1 MSMDYYDFMYGLEE
15 AFSAL
20 DNPELLGSMIVGFI
34 VGGILSSLYSLLVY
48 ILQSV
53 GFYSVAKRRGIH
65 HAWLGWIPV
74 ANMWVLGSIAD
85 QWRFVSK
92 GKVTKNRRTLLA
104 LQIVIFVLYLILFVA
119 AFFVGFSIAEAMM
132 NGTDPSFELMGSSI
146 VALVVYFA
154 MMVIAIILTVFQ
166 YIALYG
172 YFASCN
178 PNNAVAFLVLGI
190 IFPFLLP
197 YFIFFGR
204 KGDLGM
210 PPRVPVQPAPV
221 FQPGQP
227 PQAWQPPQPQTWQ
240 PPQPQ
245 TWQPPQPQAWQPPAP
260 NPWLQQQND
269 MNEDVLVQTTPEAPA
284 DTQPETPENE
294 AE

>member
-1 MSMDYYDFMYGLEE
+1 MSMDYYDFMYALED

-20 DNPELLGSMIVGFI
+20 DNPEILGSLIVGWL
-34 VGGILSSLYSLLVY
+34 VGGILASLYNLLVY

-92 GKVTKNRRTLLA
+92 GKVTKNRRTLLV
-104 LQIVIFVLYLILFVA
+104 LQILIAV
-119 AFFVGFSIAEAMM
+119 FFVVLFIGAVFLVVSAADAMM
-132 NGTDPSFELMGSSI
+132 YGSDPSFEFMASAVVVL
-146 VALVVYFA
+146 VAYFA
-154 MMVIAIILTVFQ
+154 MLVIAIILTVFQ

-178 PNNAVAFLVLGI
+178 PNNAVAFIVLGI
-190 IFPFLLP
+190 LFSFLLP

-210 PPRVPVQPAPV
+210 PPRQPVYQQPPV
-221 FQPGQP
+221 FQPAP
-227 PQAWQPPQPQTWQ
+227 PPAGN
-240 PPQPQ
+240 
-245 TWQPPQPQAWQPPAP
+245 TWQPPQPQAWQQPQGWQPPQP

-269 MNEDVLVQTTPEAPA
+269 MNEDVLVQTTPEESA
-284 DTQPETPENE
+284 DVQPEAPENE